1 MIEFRK
7 GKRYS
12 SLLSDKGRVL
22 HIHHTGPAAGEI
34 HFDKPFWKKTTNV
47 KMFCRLLSNSYN
59 IRNLQGDIRVE
70 RIKERLK

>member
-1 MIEFRK
+1 MIVFKK

-34 HFDKPFWKKTTNV
+34 HFDKPFWEKNV
-47 KMFCRLLSNSYN
+47 NLNSFCSLLSKSYN
-59 IRNLQGDIRVE
+59 VRKLQCDIRVE
-70 RIKERLK
+70 RIK